1 MSLRITRD
9 PSGPLRHTLHI
20 NGLAIPVDGTPAE
33 GGEATGPSPHDLYDA
48 ALGACKA
55 LTVMWYANKR
65 QMPVQD
71 VAVAVTR
78 DDSDERAG
86 TYRLRVDLTLAGPLD
101 EGQRAE
107 LLRVAEKCPV
117 HKLMTQVQTVVETRL
132 LPAG

>member
-9 PSGPLRHTLHI
+9 PSGPLRHTLHL
-20 NGLAIPVDGTPAE
+20 NGLSIPVDGTPAE
-33 GGEATGPSPHDLYDA
+33 GGEASGPSPHDLYDA

-65 QMPVQD
+65 QIPVQD
-71 VAVAVTR
+71 VSVEVTR
-78 DDSDERAG
+78 DDSEERAG
-86 TYRLRVDLTLAGPLD
+86 TYRLRADLSVSGPLS
-101 EGQRAE
+101 EAQRAE

-132 LPAG
+132 MPPG

>member
-33 GGEATGPSPHDLYDA
+33 GGEANGPSPHDLYDA

-65 QMPVQD
+65 QIPVED
-71 VAVAVTR
+71 VAVEVTR
-78 DDSDERAG
+78 DNSGERAG
-86 TYRLRVDLTLAGPLD
+86 TYRLRADLSVSGPLS
-101 EGQRAE
+101 ESQRTE

-117 HKLMTQVQTVVETRL
+117 HKLMTQVETVVETRL
-132 LPAG
+132 LPAV